1 MVGKAVNQL
10 VFDMGEWYFEWLTF
24 PWWLSSPL
32 RFLGATKYHLTSW
45 EIPELSKGL
54 EIVFFIELGFY
65 SRPCLTS
72 QRFSRLGIAAGYK
85 EGHGVRHPWPLRRTA
100 GLPIFAKM
108 ISVLSHQAIQKTGW
122 WFGTFFIFHNIWD
135 NPSHWLVF
143 FRGVETTNQKIMI
156 WIYAIHTMR
165 FWTSEVPKYHNCR
178 GGFCT
183 PFKAVVQ

>member
-72 QRFSRLGIAAGYK
+72 QRFSRLGIAPAT
-85 EGHGVRHPWPLRRTA
+85 RRTWSA
-100 GLPIFAKM
+100 SSMASTEDSGLPIFAKM

-135 NPSHWLVF
+135 NPSH
-143 FRGVETTNQKIMI
+143 
-156 WIYAIHTMR
+156 
-165 FWTSEVPKYHNCR
+165 
-178 GGFCT
+178 
-183 PFKAVVQ
+183 

>member
-10 VFDMGEWYFEWLTF
+10 VFDMGEWYFEWLTS

-72 QRFSRLGIAAGYK
+72 QRFSRLGIAPAT
-85 EGHGVRHPWPLRRTA
+85 RRTWSA
-100 GLPIFAKM
+100 SSMASTEDSGLPIFAKM